1 MLLCACCHGGEIR
14 EGEGVR
20 LSRVADAATALRN
33 CVAQRFT
40 GDVRSDR
47 EGELSLRVRPIRC
60 ILQFCPVHMSDV
72 VIGRT
77 PTHCPDKKW
86 TSTSW
91 ILAPGSSSSCRT
103 LYAQRFGAQRLNATI
118 IGVPVLGG
126 SSLFYYT
133 DCRPSA
139 RCVALLQRVD
149 RCFDYFT

>member
-1 MLLCACCHGGEIR
+1 MEAKSERGGR
-14 EGEGVR
+14 QAVEGCGHID
-20 LSRVADAATALRN
+20 ADAATALRN

-86 TSTSW
+86 TSTSCCDPSSNTDIILIR

-103 LYAQRFGAQRLNATI
+103 LYAQRFRAQRLNATI
-118 IGVPVLGG
+118 IGVPLLGG
-126 SSLFYYT
+126 SS
-133 DCRPSA
+133 
-139 RCVALLQRVD
+139 
-149 RCFDYFT
+149 